1 MLIPGGGTRGEFYL
15 SEQLNHTKSSEIV
28 YLDFSKTSM
37 KIAQQEIQIMAII
50 NVVWI
55 RSWIENIPRLGLG
68 AFDYVTCTGVL
79 HHLKQPRNG
88 LRIIKDVQP
97 TNYGGA
103 ALMVYGK
110 YGRTGIYQ
118 IQELLRTAIRKKV
131 EIQKEIFYTKHFL
144 NILPK
149 YQCPYYLKFDGIAK
163 LADIDIYDLL
173 LHKRDVAYSISDL
186 YKWIGTNGYQVV
198 DFSIA
203 ENRAVLSP
211 ELQLSEKLVYAI
223 VKKKAIAH
231 QQWIAELLFGNLI
244 KHDVYVSLR
253 EDAKAA
259 LSSSDNLIFA
269 HGSPIGFRSVIE
281 DKDNYITLRNKTFIR
296 AKLAHSFVSDE
307 ETSFKKYSRLSS
319 GESIVEFVFPFTKF
333 NKFVVI
339 ELTKKPSRTFSI
351 VRLVENFR
359 SKERSNSTKEYLYT
373 MFEALFSYLEV
384 TGAFLVKHKSVGLFP
399 KTGNRNM
406 FRCLN
411 VNE

>member
-1 MLIPGGGTRGEFYL
+1 MIPGGGTRGEYYL

-37 KIAQQEIQIMAII
+37 KIAQQQIQIRAII

-55 RSWIENIPRLGLG
+55 RSWIENIPRHGLG
-68 AFDYVTCTGVL
+68 DFDYVTCTGVL
-79 HHLKQPRNG
+79 HHLKQPTNG

-97 TNYGGA
+97 TNHGGA

-110 YGRTGIYQ
+110 YGRTTIYQ
-118 IQELLRTAIRKKV
+118 IQELLRIAIRK
-131 EIQKEIFYTKHFL
+131 EIEILKEIFYTKHFL
-144 NILPK
+144 NMLPK
-149 YQCPYYLKFDGIAK
+149 YQWPYYLKFDGITK
-163 LADIDIYDLL
+163 LGDIDIYDLL

-186 YKWIGTNGYQVV
+186 YEWIGTTGYRIV

-203 ENRAVLSP
+203 ENRASLSL
-211 ELQLSEKLVYAI
+211 EFQLTEKFVYTI
-223 VKKKAIAH
+223 LKKKTIAH
-231 QQWIAELLFGNLI
+231 QQWIAEILCGNLI
-244 KHDVYVSLR
+244 KHDVYVSLC
-253 EDAKAA
+253 EDAKAT

-281 DKDNYITLRNKTFIR
+281 DKDSYNILRSKTFIK
-296 AKLAHSFVSDE
+296 AKLVHSFVSDK

-319 GESIVEFVFPFTKF
+319 GASIVEFVFPLTKY

-351 VRLVENFR
+351 IRLVEKFR
-359 SKERSNSTKEYLYT
+359 SKIGSNSTKEYLYS
-373 MFEALFSYLEV
+373 MFETLFSYLEV

-406 FRCLN
+406 FRCLSA
-411 VNE
+411 NE

>member
-1 MLIPGGGTRGEFYL
+1 MIPGGGTRGEFYL

-37 KIAQQEIQIMAII
+37 QIAQQQIKIRAII

-55 RSWIENIPRLGLG
+55 RTWIENIPRHGLG
-68 AFDYVTCTGVL
+68 VFDYVTCTGVL
-79 HHLKQPRNG
+79 HHLKQPTNG

-97 TNYGGA
+97 KNYGAA

-118 IQELLRTAIRKKV
+118 IQELLRIAIGKKI

-149 YQCPYYLKFDGIAK
+149 YQWPYYLKFDGITR
-163 LADIDIYDLL
+163 LGDVDIYDLL
-173 LHKRDVAYSISDL
+173 LHKRDVSYSISDL
-186 YKWIGTNGYQVV
+186 YEWIETNGYQIV

-211 ELQLSEKLVYAI
+211 EVQLSEKSVYTT
-223 VKKKAIAH
+223 VKKKTKVH

-253 EDAKAA
+253 EDSKAV
-259 LSSSDNLIFA
+259 LSLSNNVIFA

-281 DKDNYITLRNKTFIR
+281 GKNNYNTLRDETFIK
-296 AKLAHSFVSDE
+296 AKLVHSFVSDKE
-307 ETSFKKYSRLSS
+307 PSFKKYSRLSF
-319 GESIVEFVFPFTKF
+319 GESIVEFVFPFTKY

-339 ELTKKPSRTFSI
+339 ELTKKPSRAFSI

-373 MFEALFSYLEV
+373 MFDALFAYLEV

-406 FRCLN
+406 FRCLS